1 MPDPLKPCIFP
12 STRWTLLHRVRA
24 GTEAEA
30 RAALEILCCAY
41 WPPLYFVARQKQLSQ
56 HDAQDT
62 VQGFFE
68 SLLRR
73 ESFTT
78 ADKTM
83 GKLRTFLLRAFDNYC
98 TQQWTKAN
106 RQKRGSSAEHVELG
120 GHIDSDKAEQRFLK
134 TSADCLSIEALYNRE
149 WAQSVLER
157 SLEALRADYASR
169 GWLERYDL
177 LVGALLLQDDEGSL
191 VQLAARANMTAGAL
205 RVTLHRMRG
214 YYRDKIER
222 ELAATLDT
230 DDPKEI
236 REEMAELFKA
246 FS

>member
-1 MPDPLKPCIFP
+1 MPDSSKPCIFP
-12 STRWTLLHRVRA
+12 VTRWTLLNRVRA

-30 RAALEILCCAY
+30 RAALETLCCAY
-41 WPPLYFVARQKQLSQ
+41 WPPLYCVARQKKFSQ

-73 ESFTT
+73 ETFTT
-78 ADKTM
+78 VDETL
-83 GKLRTFLLRAFDNYC
+83 GKLRTLLLRAFDNYC
-98 TQQWTKAN
+98 NQQWNKAN
-106 RQKRGSSAEHVELG
+106 RQKRGSGAEHVEL

-134 TSADCLSIEALYNRE
+134 TSADSLSIEALYNRE

-169 GWLERYDL
+169 GWLERYEL
-177 LVGALLLQDDEGSL
+177 LVGSLLQQDDKASL
-191 VQLAARANMTAGAL
+191 EHLAKSNNTTGAAL

-214 YYRDKIER
+214 HYREKIER
-222 ELAATLDT
+222 ELATTLDT